1 MTLRVSYNM
10 FGDLVMM
17 YSIKQIKE
25 KVAPIC
31 EQWQIG
37 KLLLFGSYARGDAT
51 DDSDIDILVDRTG
64 TNLKSL
70 FDMGGLYNDLNEVLG
85 KQIDLITT
93 AALEQKS
100 TKERTPWFY
109 KNLNDEKVKIYG

>member
-1 MTLRVSYNM
+1 MVYTVEQIRKLITPVALKYN
-10 FGDLVMM
+10 LPAV
-17 YSIKQIKE
+17 YI
-25 KVAPIC
+25 
-31 EQWQIG
+31 
-37 KLLLFGSYARGDAT
+37 FGSYARGDAT